1 MPLIF
6 RLTLSRDIP
15 SGMAYFVALIMAAGM
30 ILHLYPVHFLAGQGA
45 FFEGGD
51 AATNVAGWLFFGKDN
66 WHFPLLHS
74 TLLNAPEGT
83 SIAFTDSIP
92 LIALLLKPFH
102 SLLPE
107 GFHYFGL
114 WHALCYLLQACAAV
128 FLMRSLSV
136 RNLPAALVAAA
147 FALTWPALLHRL
159 GHTALMT
166 HGLLLMAL
174 GFYFRGVNYVA
185 WSTARTG
192 TAFILLSCIALLIH
206 PYLLAMS
213 YPVFLAYLGKQFL
226 SDSLSFKR
234 MLAWV
239 VCSLTLLLGLMYTGG
254 YLVGSEAMATGFG
267 IYSLNL
273 TAPFCGGM
281 LCIVTDATS
290 GQYEGYNYLGAGT
303 LVLLLIALTTS
314 GRELIGAARKH
325 LPLLL
330 VLLGFTLYA
339 TSHRI
344 YLGQDSLLDLPLP
357 KALEAAAGVFRV
369 SGRFFW
375 LAGYCL
381 LFAALT
387 VLLRCRPAGSAR
399 THPGNAR

>member
-1 MPLIF
+1 
-6 RLTLSRDIP
+6 
-15 SGMAYFVALIMAAGM
+15 
-30 ILHLYPVHFLAGQGA
+30 
-45 FFEGGD
+45 
-51 AATNVAGWLFFGKDN
+51 
-66 WHFPLLHS
+66 
-74 TLLNAPEGT
+74 
-83 SIAFTDSIP
+83 
-92 LIALLLKPFH
+92 
-102 SLLPE
+102 
-107 GFHYFGL
+107 
-114 WHALCYLLQACAAV
+114 
-128 FLMRSLSV
+128 
-136 RNLPAALVAAA
+136 
-147 FALTWPALLHRL
+147 
-159 GHTALMT
+159 
-166 HGLLLMAL
+166 
-174 GFYFRGVNYVA
+174 
-185 WSTARTG
+185 
-192 TAFILLSCIALLIH
+192 
-206 PYLLAMS
+206 MS